1 MNKSDVNITSLF
13 PIYFPGFVWYY
24 EFNRLLIRT
33 IVLFVRVISMGIK
46 ISDVAAHAGVSTA
59 TVSHVVNQTR
69 FVSVDTQRRVRE
81 AIRELGYTPNASAR
95 TLKTGKTHMIGIV
108 IPDIANQFF
117 SSIVQQVEDVVG
129 KSGNCLVIANT
140 KETCSIEQTH
150 IKNLTAGIT
159 DGIILASAAEQ
170 YSDIQNYIP
179 RGFPCVFFDRKL
191 GGGAHDTITISSAQ
205 AMRNATAALIERG
218 HSKIGYISGL
228 SKISTTSERL
238 TAFTETLERYGL
250 PIDPDK
256 IQHGDSISLR
266 TSAAIDSLLAQN
278 CTAIVTSNNLMSLQA
293 SYRLSSLGI
302 NIGRDVDLLVYKDYE
317 FYNSFLSH
325 CDMIV
330 QPVIEFGNAIGEAI
344 LERIEHPDAPIK
356 ELVLTSVFQTKTT

>member
-1 MNKSDVNITSLF
+1 MSV
-13 PIYFPGFVWYY
+13 
-24 EFNRLLIRT
+24 
-33 IVLFVRVISMGIK
+33 K
-46 ISDVAAHAGVSTA
+46 ISDVAQRAGVSTA
-59 TVSHVVNQTR
+59 TVSHVVNKTR
-69 FVSVDTQRRVRE
+69 FVSDEMQRRVQA
-81 AIRELGYTPNASAR
+81 AIAELGYTPNASAR

-140 KETCSIEQTH
+140 KETFAIEQTH
-150 IKNLTAGIT
+150 LRNLTAGIT
-159 DGIILASAAEQ
+159 DGIILASTAES
-170 YSDIQNYIP
+170 YADIQDLIP
-179 RGFPCVFFDRKL
+179 QGFPCVLFDRTL
-191 GGGAHDTITISSAQ
+191 RGSACDTVTISSAQ

-218 HSKIGYISGL
+218 HKRIGYVSGL
-228 SKISTTSERL
+228 SNISTTNERL
-238 TAFTETLERYGL
+238 TAFCETIERYGL
-250 PIDPDK
+250 TVEPGM

-266 TSAAIDSLLAQN
+266 TSAAIDALLAEK
-278 CTAIVTSNNLMSLQA
+278 CTAIVTSNNLMSVQA

-302 NIGRDVDLLVYKDYE
+302 EIGRDIDLLVYKDYE

-344 LERIEHPDAPIK
+344 LERIEHPGAPLK
-356 ELVLTSVFQTKTT
+356 ERVLTSVFQTKST